1 MFDFLPIPPTL
12 RIHPSQHPND
22 IKFNYAMVS
31 YAWQGPILGFHLG
44 CTTTSVA
51 MTKISWEKNKFSQ
64 GTSWIWM
71 GRSRLLQILAS
82 IHLKSPHRG
91 KRQISIWIK
100 SARVWY
106 IYSLRSIISSCK
118 PNITN
123 CLETSKECQSIFQEN
138 LYSCFGESFSI
149 QCNQN

>member
-1 MFDFLPIPPTL
+1 MYSLDFLRLPPLSGVPPPKTPM
-12 RIHPSQHPND
+12 IW
-22 IKFNYAMVS
+22 KFNWQLGN
-31 YAWQGPILGFHLG
+31 WQGLLLGFSTELHNNFCCDDKNLLG
-44 CTTTSVA
+44 
-51 MTKISWEKNKFSQ
+51 KNKFSQ

-106 IYSLRSIISSCK
+106 IYSLRRIISSCK